1 MADVPSKEGL
11 PPLVLERNE
20 LIALINLLE
29 RLSYSV
35 EVVRSL
41 SLQIADGKEH
51 PQGLGAI
58 KDLTHRQLSQGLK
71 S

>member
-1 MADVPSKEGL
+1 MEWRDNKIL
-11 PPLVLERNE
+11 Q
-20 LIALINLLE
+20 IIF
-29 RLSYSV
+29 RLDLTGSV
-35 EVVRSL
+35 SL